1 MNKIPKEEN
10 NTQSGQ
16 SLVEFAVS
24 LVILLM
30 LISGIVDGSRAL
42 FTYMA
47 LRDAAQEG
55 AVYGAINP
63 TMTAAIQDRVYKSSD
78 MLQSIEGAVN
88 VDVTVTGSPCMGSGI
103 QVDVRYDSFPITMPF
118 LGTVLGSQTVAIKAS
133 AVDTIL
139 SPACT

>member
-1 MNKIPKEEN
+1 MKTIRKIDD

-55 AVYGAINP
+55 ALYGSVNP
-63 TMTAAIQDRVYKSSD
+63 TLTNAIENRVYASSNVVK
-78 MLQSIEGAVN
+78 SIEDEVTIN
-88 VDVTVTGSPCMGSGI
+88 VTILGSPCNGSGI
-103 QVDVRYDSFPITMPF
+103 RVEVSYADFPISMPF
-118 LGTVLGSQTVAIKAS
+118 LGAVIGSQTVGIKAS
-133 AVDTIL
+133 VVDTIL
-139 SPACT
+139 SPACS

>member
-1 MNKIPKEEN
+1 MNKIPKERN
-10 NTQSGQ
+10 NEQSGQ

-24 LVILLM
+24 LVILLL

-63 TMTAAIQDRVYKSSD
+63 TMTASIQDRVYKSSD
-78 MLQSIEGAVN
+78 MLQSIEGVVN
-88 VDVTVTGSPCMGSGI
+88 VDVTLTGSPCMGNGI

-118 LGTVLGSQTVAIKAS
+118 LGAVLGSQTVAIKAS

>member
-1 MNKIPKEEN
+1 MNSIPKEAN

-24 LVILLM
+24 LVILLL
-30 LISGIVDGSRAL
+30 LISGIVDAGRAL

-63 TMTAAIQDRVYKSSD
+63 TVTDAIKDRVYKSSD
-78 MLQSIEGAVN
+78 MLQSIEGSVS
-88 VDVTVTGSPCMGSGI
+88 VDVTLTGSPCMGNGI
-103 QVDVRYDSFPITMPF
+103 KVDVGYDTFPITMPF
-118 LGTVLGSQTVAIKAS
+118 LGAIIGSQTVAIKAS

-139 SPACT
+139 TPACT